1 MACGGKIYIARW
13 WTLGELPGQADV
25 WEAAPQTP
33 PPADSQAAPK
43 AGASSPVKV
52 VGYYPDWKSYQPQK
66 LQMDV
71 LTHIA
76 YAFAI
81 PTPDSRLLPL
91 ENPET
96 AVRLIEDAHKKP
108 GQGLIS
114 CGWMEL

>member
-1 MACGGKIYIARW
+1 MCGKLLRRRP
-13 WTLGELPGQADV
+13 LPQI
-25 WEAAPQTP
+25 PRP
-33 PPADSQAAPK
+33 LPK

-96 AVRLIEDAHKKP
+96 AVR
-108 GQGLIS
+108 
-114 CGWMEL
+114 